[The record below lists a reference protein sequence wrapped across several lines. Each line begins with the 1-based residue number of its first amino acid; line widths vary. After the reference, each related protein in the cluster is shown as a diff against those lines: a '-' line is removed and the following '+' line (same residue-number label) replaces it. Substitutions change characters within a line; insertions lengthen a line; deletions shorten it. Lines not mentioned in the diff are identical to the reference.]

1 MSTRLS
7 KIKQFP
13 VGYKLEPVIFD
24 LQDWEVKLYL
34 QSAGETNPLFDQ
46 QGLVPPTALAAFA
59 LRGVLKELGLPPGAI
74 HIAHEMSFHPAVKS
88 DQSVVFYATLTQ
100 NAVRS
105 GWRFVTIDFVGIL
118 NEDDFAKQEQVVN
131 ARSTVVISEES
142 LGD

>member
-13 VGYKLEPVIFD
+13 VGYKLEPVTFD

-59 LRGVLKELGLPPGAI
+59 LRGILKELGLPPGAI
-74 HIAHEMSFHPAVKS
+74 HIAHEMSFHPAVNS